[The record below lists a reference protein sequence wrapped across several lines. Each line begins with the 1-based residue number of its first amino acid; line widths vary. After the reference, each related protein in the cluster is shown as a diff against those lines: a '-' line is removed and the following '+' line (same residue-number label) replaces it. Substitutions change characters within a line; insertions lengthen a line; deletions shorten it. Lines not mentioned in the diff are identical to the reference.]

1 MNHGHQPQGE
11 ASEDFGR
18 LNKLERVF
26 AVLDHRMRDLERR
39 NESVPTRLTT
49 LEQRFEHMSG
59 QLEEL
64 NEGQQKLTS
73 VVSGLGTKITWALAV
88 ASTLWAVLQM
98 IGPALLRV
106 VFP

>member
-1 MNHGHQPQGE
+1 MSHGSHPQGE
-11 ASEDFGR
+11 AVADPVR
-18 LNKLERVF
+18 LNTLERGF
-26 AVLDHRMRDLERR
+26 AVIEHRMRDLERR

-88 ASTLWAVLQM
+88 ASTLWAILQM
-98 IGPALLRV
+98 VGPTLLRV
-106 VFP
+106 WLP